1 MNEFDE
7 QVAAVSALSDRTRKT
22 LYDFVRDQAEPVS
35 RDAAAAALDLPRHQV
50 KFHLDRLEEAGLL
63 EADYVRLTGRSG
75 PGAGRPAKV
84 YRRASA
90 DVAVSVPQREYEFA
104 AELMAGAISES
115 ITSGDSVQALLQKRS
130 RAAGAALAE
139 RLPQDG
145 DPLTGAGEVLTGLG
159 YEPRLHGD
167 TVEMANCPFHSLATE
182 HTDLVCSLN
191 HDLLDGFCACAG
203 GLQASLDPAPHRCC
217 VTLTRR

>member
-1 MNEFDE
+1 MSQFDE
-7 QVAAVSALSDRTRKT
+7 QVAAVSALSDRTRKA
-22 LYDFVRDQAEPVS
+22 LYDYVRDQAAPVS
-35 RDAAAAALDLPRHQV
+35 RDAAAAALDLPRHQA

-84 YRRASA
+84 YRRTSA
-90 DVAVSVPQREYEFA
+90 EVAVSVPQREYELA
-104 AELMAGAISES
+104 AELMAGAISDS
-115 ITSGDSVQALLQKRS
+115 ISSGDSVQALLQKRS

-139 RLPQDG
+139 RLPRDA
-145 DPLTGAGEVLTGLG
+145 DPLTGACEVLTELG
-159 YEPRLHGD
+159 YEPRLHGG

-191 HDLLDGFCACAG
+191 HDLLGGFCACAG
-203 GLQASLDPAPHRCC
+203 DLQASLDPAPDRCC
-217 VTLTRR
+217 VTLSRR